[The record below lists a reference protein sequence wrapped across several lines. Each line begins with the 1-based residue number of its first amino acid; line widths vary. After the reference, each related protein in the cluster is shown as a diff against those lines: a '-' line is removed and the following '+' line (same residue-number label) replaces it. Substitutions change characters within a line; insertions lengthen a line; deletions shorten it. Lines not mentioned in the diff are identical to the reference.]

1 MILKFKQVAIITA
14 LVFLSLAVI
23 LVSAPDL
30 ILASWGV
37 EFSASVGVV
46 ARRGA
51 ALYIGIAVMFF
62 LARNSEHSTARTA
75 LIYGMIT
82 SCLIL
87 AALGAYEVATGNAAS
102 GILPAIFIEI
112 ALVIAF
118 TYVGCSRQSK
128 CQLKV

>member
-1 MILKFKQVAIITA
+1 MVFKFKQVAIITA
-14 LVFLSLAVI
+14 LVFLSLAVA
-23 LVSAPDL
+23 LMLAPDL
-30 ILASWGV
+30 MLASWGV
-37 EFSASVGVV
+37 EFSTSAGLV

-62 LARNSEHSTARTA
+62 LARNSEHSTARKA

-102 GILPAIFIEI
+102 GILFAIFIEI

-118 TYVGCSRQSK
+118 TYVECSRQSNR
-128 CQLKV
+128 QLRV